1 LPPTSARL
9 AEANAKAVGGSAPS
23 YRGGTGLWPPV
34 SGVRFLVPPFPT
46 SYFLPYTSSF
56 KETGQLIC
64 WSCNKV
70 KGKRPCPA
78 RGASLIC
85 SKCCGTK
92 RRVEIRC
99 PDNCPYLHGEHDPRW
114 EPPAR
119 KTEETQFISLFASLK
134 REEIP
139 LLVFLHH
146 LLLQARQNLASDLTD
161 QETHEVVS
169 LLARTFNTLSK
180 GIVYEHRSESPRLQV
195 IIRWTRQILEKR
207 QDIPGTPSASDSEIK
222 EMLETISSALQT
234 YAEQAA
240 GARSYLD
247 TAERVFRS
255 GLAHAPPLDVP
266 GEEAPQS
273 GSLIIEP

>member
-1 LPPTSARL
+1 M
-9 AEANAKAVGGSAPS
+9 
-23 YRGGTGLWPPV
+23 
-34 SGVRFLVPPFPT
+34 
-46 SYFLPYTSSF
+46 
-56 KETGQLIC
+56 IC

-114 EPPAR
+114 EPPSR
-119 KTEETQFISLFASLK
+119 KTEDAQFISLFASLK

-169 LLARTFNTLSK
+169 LLARTFDTLSK
-180 GIVYEHRSESPRLQV
+180 GIVYEHKSESPRLQV